1 MSVFTSTNRAS
12 KQNPSGKKMMFC
24 PYCGTKLDDGA
35 RFCKNCGEAISGNDR
50 GDRKFRHE
58 EPLSGNPTERKTVYE
73 GYLHKC
79 PSCGEVLEA
88 FTTMCPSCGHEI
100 RDAKAST
107 SVRELALKL
116 EIIAA
121 QKMPSFEEKKS
132 VMKMIFG
139 KDFKEENE
147 ADEALKR
154 FESQKQQ
161 EMASLIVNFSVPN
174 TKEDILEFMI
184 LAAPNID
191 VRHGTDD
198 DVTKAW
204 IVKLDQVYQ
213 KAKISMGRHPD
224 FAQIETIYNQKKQE
238 LKKRKIRG
246 FLIGVGGVAGW
257 FFLLGLLWNPAA
269 TIGIAIG
276 VLILVVIGVLLF
288 KRR

>member
-1 MSVFTSTNRAS
+1 
-12 KQNPSGKKMMFC
+12 MFC

-35 RFCKNCGEAISGNDR
+35 RFCKNCGEAISGNNR
-50 GDRKFRHE
+50 GDRKSQHE
-58 EPLSGNPTERKTVYE
+58 EPLSENPTERKTVYE

-88 FTTMCPSCGHEI
+88 FTTICPSCGHEI
-100 RDAKAST
+100 RDAKSST
-107 SVRELALKL
+107 AVRELALKL
-116 EIIAA
+116 ESISA
-121 QKMPSFEEKKS
+121 QKMPVFEEKKS

-139 KDFKEENE
+139 KDFKEGDETEE
-147 ADEALKR
+147 AQKR

-184 LAAPNID
+184 LAASNID
-191 VRHGTDD
+191 VRHGIDD

-246 FLIGVGGVAGW
+246 FLIGAGCVAGW
-257 FFLLGLLWNPAA
+257 LFLMGLLWNPAA
-269 TIGIAIG
+269 TIGITIG
-276 VLILVVIGVLLF
+276 VLVLIAIGVLLF